1 MSGVWNTN
9 LKCFLVNTCTALF
22 LLSLYYHGEGNQ
34 RQAWVHSG
42 TCITMRLYLRFRLT
56 VFQGVAAMMALDL
69 GLHKSANGLP
79 LVEHERRVRVFWN
92 IYVYEK

>member
-1 MSGVWNTN
+1 MTYLYILTGSSA
-9 LKCFLVNTCTALF
+9 VNTCTALF

-34 RQAWVHSG
+34 RQAWVH
-42 TCITMRLYLRFRLT
+42 C
-56 VFQGVAAMMALDL
+56 GVAAMMAFDL
-69 GLHKSANGLP
+69 GLHKSANLKGLT